1 MEEIKKGNKF
11 LFVSADKVVMEFRQF
26 RSESPWRTTVI
37 NRKDHREIGNEAN
50 GFYGG
55 VKKLGTE
62 EEISTWKQLWP
73 SQALE

>member
-1 MEEIKKGNKF
+1 
-11 LFVSADKVVMEFRQF
+11 MEFRQF
-26 RSESPWRTTVI
+26 RPESPWRRTVI
-37 NRKDHREIGNEAN
+37 KRKDHRETGNEEN

>member
-1 MEEIKKGNKF
+1 MEKIIYG
-11 LFVSADKVVMEFRQF
+11 LLCVSVENVVMEFRQF
-26 RSESPWRTTVI
+26 RPESPWRRTVI
-37 NRKDHREIGNEAN
+37 NRKDHRETGDEEN

-62 EEISTWKQLWP
+62 EEISTWKRLWP